1 MEYKPAITVIA
12 KVPEMVVS
20 YWERRAP
27 AVAPFFCVLLAAC
40 GSPGEF
46 KGTVGG
52 LKLDVSSAMFTEL
65 RDSSGAAVNTIL
77 VLSSRPDV
85 CADTKANRALPGT
98 TEVVFNLSHHDT
110 DNSPLPP
117 DVGAY
122 DSGTSSARRFTVEF
136 EHLDSSCNN
145 TLSGDAARGTGTVNV
160 HTIVPHAGGSFSG
173 SFTLTFGPN
182 NDAATGNFDTSYC
195 DTTFSINPACG

>member
-1 MEYKPAITVIA
+1 MGYKPAITVIA

-27 AVAPFFCVLLAAC
+27 AVAPFFCLLLVAC
-40 GSPGEF
+40 GSAGEF
-46 KGTVGG
+46 KGAVGG
-52 LKLDVSSAMFTEL
+52 NKLSVNSAMFVEL
-65 RDSSGAAVNTIL
+65 RDSSGAPVNTIL
-77 VLSSRPDV
+77 VLSSRSDV
-85 CADTKANRALPGT
+85 CADVKANRALPST
-98 TEVVFNLSHHDT
+98 NQAVFTFSHRDT
-110 DNSPLPP
+110 DNSPLPL

-122 DSGTSSARRFTVEF
+122 DTGTSSARRFTVEF

-145 TLSGDAARGTGTVNV
+145 TLSGDAAKGTGTVNV
-160 HTIVPHAGGSFSG
+160 HTLVPHAGGSFSG